1 VTQALI
7 ILAFLAG
14 YALFTLARPDR
25 ACPRCGGWG
34 QRTRRRG
41 TSACARCQG
50 TGRAFLP
57 GARLVHRAAA
67 AGIRYVRERMESG
80 R

>member
-1 VTQALI
+1 VTMFLE
-7 ILAFLAG
+7 FLAAIAG
-14 YALFTLARPDR
+14 YVAFVLVKPDR

-34 QRTRRRG
+34 QKARRR
-41 TSACARCQG
+41 SPRACARCEG
-50 TGRAFLP
+50 TGRTFLP

-67 AGIRYVRERMESG
+67 AGIRYVRERMESE